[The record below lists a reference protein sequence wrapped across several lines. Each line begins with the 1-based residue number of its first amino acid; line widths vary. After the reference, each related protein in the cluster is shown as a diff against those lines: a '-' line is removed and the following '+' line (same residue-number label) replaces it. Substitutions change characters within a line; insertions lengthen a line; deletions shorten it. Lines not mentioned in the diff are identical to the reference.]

1 MLLLHMQIRRYF
13 NKLCDDIEFNRHL
26 FLSFLCFGACRVWC
40 LPDHW
45 IGSFCWW
52 YFRHFLWTLHMQCVY
67 LYDKGILYLHLFK
80 SLNMNW
86 IKTILSLVYIYIV
99 FGDLIIKIMMIEI
112 SLTVQLRHI
121 FVLLP
126 NQDLDSQR
134 LMPWYHYMFNYL
146 RWEVIVRFV
155 IIEWVT
161 ITVSF
166 HNLVRFVLLDL

>member
-13 NKLCDDIEFNRHL
+13 NKICDNIEFNRHL
-26 FLSFLCFGACRVWC
+26 FLSFLCFVACRVWC

-86 IKTILSLVYIYIV
+86 IKTIVSLVYIYFV
-99 FGDLIIKIMMIEI
+99 VVDPIIKIMMIEI
-112 SLTVQLRHI
+112 SLTVQFRHI

-126 NQDLDSQR
+126 KPGLGFPTSYVVISLYVQLFEARGCCTFCYYWMGN
-134 LMPWYHYMFNYL
+134 YHCLIFL
-146 RWEVIVRFV
+146 F
-155 IIEWVT
+155 
-161 ITVSF
+161 IT
-166 HNLVRFVLLDL
+166 